1 MNEVVYYGIRAWLAV
16 REFCGC
22 SRKKPAVDVSAPPT
36 TTWGFGER
44 FNIQVLNY
52 SNGRTKRRV
61 FHQGGEKENKTE
73 VNYSVFPPSPP
84 PPWFFIG
91 SYESAKGLEDKTYE
105 MDEYVYPGNVITLEL
120 LRELFPGTQ
129 RWVYIHPQTFEETD
143 FPSEGIVIGNDKNGC
158 SH

>member
-1 MNEVVYYGIRAWLAV
+1 MNEVVYYAIRAWLAV

-22 SRKKPAVDVSAPPT
+22 SRKKPEIDGSALPT
-36 TTWGFGER
+36 TTWESGKQ

-52 SNGRTKRRV
+52 SDGRTKRRV
-61 FHQGGEKENKTE
+61 FHQGGEQDE
-73 VNYSVFPPSPP
+73 VIYSAFPPSPP

-91 SYESAKGLEDKTYE
+91 SYDSAKSLQDKTYE
-105 MDEYVYPGNVITLEL
+105 MDDYVYPRNVITLDL

-143 FPSEGIVIGNDKNGC
+143 FPSEGIVIQSDGDGC